1 MTTVQFDDIAA
12 LQALAS
18 ESYGP
23 WSAEREITQHDIN
36 AFGELT
42 GDIQWSHVD
51 PERAAAESPFGTTI
65 AHGFLLLSLIA
76 TLRKTD
82 GLEIAGHGTA
92 LNYGIDQLRF
102 VKPVPA
108 GSRIHCRSRI
118 ENAKER
124 GGGTMI
130 DLGVAVHIVGDEKPC
145 LLFAW
150 KLLYRPSRM
159 RPT

>member
-1 MTTVQFDDIAA
+1 MTIVQFDDIAA
-12 LQALAS
+12 LQALGS
-18 ESYGP
+18 GSYGP
-23 WSAEREITQHDIN
+23 WSAEREISQQDIT
-36 AFGELT
+36 AFGALT
-42 GDIQWSHVD
+42 GDMQWIHVD
-51 PERAAAESPFGTTI
+51 PERAANESPFGTTI

-82 GLEIAGHGTA
+82 GLEITGHGSA

-102 VKPVPA
+102 VRPVPA

-118 ENAKER
+118 ENVGER

-130 DLGVAVHIVGDEKPC
+130 DLGVAVHIVGDDKPC

-150 KLLYRPSRM
+150 KLLYRP
-159 RPT
+159 